1 MLTFLLS
8 LMLTAINKD
17 RRQGVG
23 TKQPQTTGTR
33 GQSSGGGARI
43 PAPRSVGGA
52 RGIRSPRRK

>member
-1 MLTFLLS
+1 
-8 LMLTAINKD
+8 MLTAINKD
-17 RRQGVG
+17 RRHGGVG

-43 PAPRSVGGA
+43 PAPRSVGAGA